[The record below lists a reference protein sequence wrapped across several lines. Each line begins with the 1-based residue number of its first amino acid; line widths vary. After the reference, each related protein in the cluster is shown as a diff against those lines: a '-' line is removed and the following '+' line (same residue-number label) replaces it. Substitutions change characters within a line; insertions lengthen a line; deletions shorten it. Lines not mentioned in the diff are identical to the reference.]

1 MKSFETEYHIF
12 YLTYI
17 AMTLQA
23 LGAPLVNAFTGIP
36 RTIWALSTVSLIN
49 RSGAM
54 VICFLTLY
62 LTQNLHFTIQE
73 AGYAM
78 SCYGIGAII
87 GAYLGGKWTDRYG
100 YKNVMIGTLVGSGI
114 FLLIAMYIKGFY
126 SMCITLLLFNI
137 IAEAFRPAS
146 SISIRNNSNELIRTR
161 SFSLFRVF
169 VNLAVTIAL
178 VVGGFLI
185 GFGWKWIFICDT
197 ITCFAAAVI
206 LMQLDLNV
214 ERNQIAQTQKTG
226 FQLINDES
234 ALRDT
239 HYVWFTVLTFLG
251 AMVFMQIVWTVP
263 AFFKEMYG
271 WSEAKIGVVSA
282 LNGLVVMLVEMPL
295 IYQIEGKRSTGWF
308 IRLGI
313 LLYAI
318 SYLCLI
324 FPTSFALLAAVLYM
338 VFISFGEIFV
348 MPFSTTWVT
357 KRAPENRQGQYMA
370 LYTMAYSI
378 SNVVAPWMGTQLI
391 AHWGYNTLWLVTSVI
406 SLFTFF
412 GFYKIMR

>member
-1 MKSFETEYHIF
+1 
-12 YLTYI
+12 
-17 AMTLQA
+17 MTLHA
-23 LGAPLVNAFTGIP
+23 ISAPLVNAFTGIP
-36 RTIWALSTVSLIN
+36 RTIWALSVVSLIN

-62 LTQNLHFTIQE
+62 LTQHLHFTIQE

-87 GAYLGGKWTDRYG
+87 GAFMGGKWTDKFG
-100 YKNVMIGTLVGSGI
+100 YKNVMISTLVGSGI
-114 FLLIAMYIKGFY
+114 FLLIAMFVKTFY
-126 SMCITLLLFNI
+126 MMCATLLLFNI
-137 IAEAFRPAS
+137 IAEAFRPAA
-146 SISIRNNSNELIRTR
+146 SISIRSNSDELIRTR

-178 VVGGFLI
+178 AVGGLLI
-185 GFGWKWIFICDT
+185 GFGWKWIFICDA
-197 ITCFAAAVI
+197 ITCFAAAII
-206 LMQLDLNV
+206 LLQLDLKV
-214 ERNQIAQTQKTG
+214 ETNYTEKTQKTG
-226 FQLINDES
+226 FQFINSES

-263 AFFKEMYG
+263 AFFKEIYG
-271 WSEAKIGVVSA
+271 WSEAKIGLVSA
-282 LNGLVVMLVEMPL
+282 LNGLVVMLVELPL
-295 IYQIEGKRSTGWF
+295 IYQIEGKKSTGWF

-318 SYLCLI
+318 SYLCLL
-324 FPTSFALLAAVLYM
+324 FPAHFAILAAVLYM

-348 MPFSTTWVT
+348 MPFSSTWVT

-391 AHWGYNTLWLVTSVI
+391 AHFNYNTLWVVTSLI
-406 SLFTFF
+406 SGFTFI
-412 GFYKIMR
+412 GFYKIMK

>member
-1 MKSFETEYHIF
+1 
-12 YLTYI
+12 
-17 AMTLQA
+17 MTLQA

-36 RTIWALSTVSLIN
+36 RTIWALSVVSLIN

-62 LTQNLHFTIQE
+62 LTQNLHFSIQE

-87 GAYLGGKWTDRYG
+87 GAFLGGKWTDRFG
-100 YKNVMIGTLVGSGI
+100 YKNVMIGTLLGSGI
-114 FLLIAMYIKGFY
+114 FLLIAMFVKTFYI
-126 SMCITLLLFNI
+126 MCLTLLLFNV
-137 IAEAFRPAS
+137 IAEAFRPAA
-146 SISIRNNSNELIRTR
+146 SISIRSNSDELIRTR

-169 VNLAVTIAL
+169 INLAVTIAL
-178 VVGGFLI
+178 AVGGFLI
-185 GFGWKWIFICDT
+185 GLGWKWIFICDAF
-197 ITCFAAAVI
+197 TCFAAAFI
-206 LMQLDLNV
+206 LIQLNLNV
-214 ERNQIAQTQKTG
+214 EINQVTKTQKTG
-226 FQLINDES
+226 FQLINQES

-239 HYVWFTVLTFLG
+239 HYVWFTVLTLLG

-271 WSEAKIGVVSA
+271 WTEAKIGLVSA
-282 LNGLVVMLVEMPL
+282 LNGFVVMLVELPL
-295 IYQIEGKRSTGWF
+295 IYQIEGKKSTGWF

-318 SYLCLI
+318 SYLCL
-324 FPTSFALLAAVLYM
+324 LLPINFMVTAAVLYM
-338 VFISFGEIFV
+338 IFISFGEIFV
-348 MPFSTTWVT
+348 MPFSSTWVT

-378 SNVVAPWMGTQLI
+378 SNVIAPWMGTQLI
-391 AHWGYNTLWLVTSVI
+391 AHWGYNTLWIVTASI
-406 SLFTFF
+406 SLFTFI